1 MFVLSIISLR
11 ECLTWPLLKKIA
23 LVVIQSS
30 KRAFNLW
37 LDIVHLNKQQE
48 DLNGKL
54 EYFQQK
60 LQEVNG
66 NNRDLIK
73 LLREAQKLYFNLNL
87 QLCEAQKL
95 NFNLNLQLREAHKLN
110 FNLNLQ
116 LREAQVKEVPENE
129 TEDDVETQIEV
140 PAKAVASIGP
150 EAVTNLTFDTFGT
163 SSAKEVPENAVPSI
177 NPEAVLTFG
186 ALGIPSALTFGPAA
200 HSSHR
205 PPWHQPEYSGMDSLW
220 YQRL

>member
-1 MFVLSIISLR
+1 MPERMPNLAVAEENCIG
-11 ECLTWPLLKKIA
+11 C
-23 LVVIQSS
+23 VIQSS
-30 KRAFNLW
+30 RRAFNLW
-37 LDIVHLNKQQE
+37 LDTVHLNRQQE

-60 LQEVNG
+60 LQELNG

-87 QLCEAQKL
+87 QSGEAQKL
-95 NFNLNLQLREAHKLN
+95 NFD
-110 FNLNLQ
+110 LNLQ

-140 PAKAVASIGP
+140 SAKAVASIGP

-163 SSAKEVPENAVPSI
+163 PSAKKVPENAVPSVE
-177 NPEAVLTFG
+177 PEAVLTFV

-205 PPWHQPEYSGMDSLW
+205 PPWHQPEYSGMESLW